1 MDTSVDV
8 KSVYGYFF
16 RSASHM
22 RNRDDKNGAVFL
34 HTSQFINDLASSHDL
49 VKNKAIFKVFTILDD
64 Y

>member
-1 MDTSVDV
+1 MVKVSMDI
-8 KSVYGYFF
+8 FF
-16 RSASHM
+16 HSASNM

-34 HTSQFINDLASSHDL
+34 HTSQFNDLASSHDL